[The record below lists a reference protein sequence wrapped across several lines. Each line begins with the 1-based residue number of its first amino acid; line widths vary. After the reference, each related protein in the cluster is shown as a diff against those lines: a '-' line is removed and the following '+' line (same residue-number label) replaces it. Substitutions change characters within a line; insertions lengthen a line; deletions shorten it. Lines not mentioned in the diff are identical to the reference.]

1 MLKYYY
7 TSKKRGWFAIKF
19 FKKMSHRIKN
29 NKKKSVFIF
38 LIICSLIFIVKK
50 TTIKS
55 ETKEIEIGGPKVALI
70 SEEISEKK
78 STNKPAPVKEKTKGI
93 IFIDSDDSNVKS
105 AWKNE
110 NWTPQVSQQKEPH
123 TINFDSNSLDRV
135 EMKYSFSTALN
146 LEEDLIEE
154 WWLDSTNQDNEIIGL
169 LSNRNTNQPYRV
181 TIKWI
186 TNKGWQP
193 TLVEELLTL
202 PSY

>member
-7 TSKKRGWFAIKF
+7 TSKKRGCFTINF
-19 FKKMSHRIKN
+19 FKKMPHRIKN
-29 NKKKSVFIF
+29 NKKITILIF
-38 LIICSLIFIVKK
+38 LIICFLIFFIKK
-50 TTIKS
+50 STIQN
-55 ETKEIEIGGPKVALI
+55 EIKEIEIGGPKVALI
-70 SEEISEKK
+70 SEKTSEKK
-78 STNKPAPVKEKTKGI
+78 SKDKPVPVKEKTNNIKLI
-93 IFIDSDDSNVKS
+93 HSDDSNVKS

-110 NWTPQVSQQKEPH
+110 TWTAQVSQQKEPH

-146 LEEDLIEE
+146 LEENLIEE
-154 WWLDSTNQDNEIIGL
+154 WWLDSTNHENEIVGL

-193 TLVEELLTL
+193 TLVEELISL
-202 PSY
+202 PKY